1 MKISSPPPPA
11 RARNIR
17 YPDCFEHR
25 MENGLTVLTAANSRL
40 PRVSATLALPIG
52 QAHSPADC
60 YGLTQLTAD
69 LLREGTKR
77 HSSEEISEEMDRWA
91 IEYESEVTLEH
102 TLLSVGALDN
112 FLEKALTLLA
122 EILLEP
128 SFPEQELVKMKTR
141 WRSEL
146 LSQRAD
152 PGFLAGERLS
162 RQLFLEHPYGRVAM
176 TPAELERANRESVET
191 FHATRFSP
199 RGSYLLFAGAV
210 DHSEA
215 IRHAERCF
223 GGWKPPSTPV
233 DALPEPAPPSAPGV
247 FLVDRPNS
255 VQTRLQIGSRC
266 LRRSDPDLIP
276 LSVANQ
282 IFGGGGSARLFLNLR
297 EEKGYTYGAYSQL
310 SAFGQS
316 GILAAGASIRT
327 DALSDSIRQTFLEM
341 DRMRQEPASPDEL
354 HRSQSE
360 LIGAF
365 VRRLETPAS
374 LGSMELVRR
383 LYDLPED
390 YYREFIPRIKSVTL
404 EQVLQK
410 AQEWFL
416 PERFSI
422 VAVGERSQV
431 ELLLREFGPV
441 RVFEGETFSVDQ
453 EP

>member
-1 MKISSPPPPA
+1 MRISSPPPPA
-11 RARNIR
+11 RARNVR

-40 PRVSATLALPIG
+40 PKVSATLALPIG
-52 QAHSPADC
+52 QAHSPFDC

-77 HSSEEISEEMDRWA
+77 RSSEEISEEMDRWA

-102 TLLSVGALDN
+102 TLLSVGALDR
-112 FLEKALTLLA
+112 FLERALTLLT
-122 EILLEP
+122 EMLLEP
-128 SFPEQELVKMKTR
+128 SFPEQELEKMKTR

-162 RQLFLEHPYGRVAM
+162 RQLFPKHPYGRVAM
-176 TPAELERANRESVET
+176 TPAELERADRESVQT

-199 RGSYLLFAGAV
+199 RGAYLLFAGAV
-210 DHSEA
+210 DHSES
-215 IRHAERCF
+215 IRLAERCF
-223 GGWKPPSTPV
+223 GDWTPPSIPMA
-233 DALPEPAPPSAPGV
+233 ALPEPTRHAAPGV
-247 FLVDRPNS
+247 YLVDRPNS
-255 VQTRLQIGSRC
+255 VQTRLHVGSRC

-310 SAFGQS
+310 SAFSQS
-316 GILAAGASIRT
+316 GLLTAGASIRT
-327 DALSDSIRQTFLEM
+327 DALSDSIRQTFFEM
-341 DRMRQEPASPDEL
+341 DRMQQEPASPDEL

-383 LYDLPED
+383 LYQLPEN

-404 EQVLQK
+404 EQVLEK
-410 AQEWFL
+410 AREWFL

-422 VAVGERSQV
+422 VAVGDRSQIEPFLQ
-431 ELLLREFGPV
+431 ELGPV
-441 RVFEGETFSVDQ
+441 RVFDGEAFSIDQ
-453 EP
+453 EL

>member
-1 MKISSPPPPA
+1 
-11 RARNIR
+11 
-17 YPDCFEHR
+17 
-25 MENGLTVLTAANSRL
+25 MESGLTVLTAANSRL
-40 PRVSATLALPIG
+40 PKVSATLALPIG
-52 QAHSPADC
+52 QAHSPFDC

-77 HSSEEISEEMDRWA
+77 RSSEEISEEMDRWA

-102 TLLSVGALDN
+102 TLLSVGALDR
-112 FLEKALTLLA
+112 FLERALTLLA
-122 EILLEP
+122 EMLLEP
-128 SFPEQELVKMKTR
+128 SFPEQELEKMKTR

-162 RQLFLEHPYGRVAM
+162 RQLFPKHPYGRVAM
-176 TPAELERANRESVET
+176 TPAELERADRESVQT
-191 FHATRFSP
+191 FHAARFSP
-199 RGSYLLFAGAV
+199 RGAYLLFAGAV
-210 DHSEA
+210 DHSESV
-215 IRHAERCF
+215 RLAERCF
-223 GGWKPPSTPV
+223 GGWTPSSMPV
-233 DALPEPAPPSAPGV
+233 AALPEPTRHAAPGV

-255 VQTRLQIGSRC
+255 VQTRLQVGSRC

-310 SAFGQS
+310 SAFRQS
-316 GILAAGASIRT
+316 GLLTAGASIRT
-327 DALSDSIRQTFLEM
+327 DALSDSIRQTFFEM
-341 DRMRQEPASPDEL
+341 DRMQQEPASPDEL
-354 HRSQSE
+354 QRSQSE

-383 LYDLPED
+383 LYQLPEN

-404 EQVLQK
+404 EQVLEK
-410 AQEWFL
+410 AREWFL

-422 VAVGERSQV
+422 VAVGDRSQI
-431 ELLLREFGPV
+431 EPFLQEFGPV
-441 RVFEGETFSVDQ
+441 RVFDGEAFSIDQ
-453 EP
+453 ES